1 MNDFLNIY
9 HKQLFEI
16 IQVGIKDVWKLSDW
30 FYDIQLWWRT
40 KSLTYIK
47 SQINYIMWREI
58 SNKKQ
63 FNVS

>member
-40 KSLTYIK
+40 KSL
-47 SQINYIMWREI
+47 
-58 SNKKQ
+58 
-63 FNVS
+63 